1 MMVANPY
8 MINAGYLQP
17 TQQPQTQ
24 IPSSKFA
31 YAMGEAGAQAY
42 PVQPGETVAIFDSTA
57 PVLRMKTVGVDG
69 KPLEMEVYDMI
80 KREVSKQ
87 EPEKDPMD
95 VFATKD
101 EIRDLIAPYVKEELE
116 RAIAGL
122 SIKPTTKKKKGD
134 DE

>member
-8 MINAGYLQP
+8 MISP
-17 TQQPQTQ
+17 TNYQAIQQPQMQ
-24 IPSSKFA
+24 IPSRKFA

-69 KPLEMEVYDMI
+69 KPLEMEVYDII
-80 KREVSKQ
+80 KREIS
-87 EPEKDPMD
+87 EPTPEKDPMD
-95 VFATKD
+95 VFATKE
-101 EIRDLIAPYVKEELE
+101 EIKDLIAPYVKEELE
-116 RAIAGL
+116 KAISGL